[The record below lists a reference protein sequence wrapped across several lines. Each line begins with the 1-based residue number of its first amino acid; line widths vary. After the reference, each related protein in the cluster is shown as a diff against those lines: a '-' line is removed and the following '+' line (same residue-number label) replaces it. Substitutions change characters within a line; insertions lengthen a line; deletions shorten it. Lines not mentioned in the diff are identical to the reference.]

1 MSSLGLQCPGETDAS
16 APSASEQRIR
26 AWGMSPR
33 PGATGVRQ
41 QPGSQSQYQ
50 QPTGVAGFFSAGLS
64 DSKRHHPSPA
74 AQVSTTRMR
83 GMGFGLGGL
92 DILTLEKKGVNAE
105 GCATAST
112 PRSLPATVPREHY
125 TSGLAHLLSSMETG
139 VFRTTE
145 GKLRRDIVIWWRG

>member
-16 APSASEQRIR
+16 APSASKQRIR

-41 QPGSQSQYQ
+41 QREVSQYQ

-92 DILTLEKKGVNAE
+92 DILTL
-105 GCATAST
+105 
-112 PRSLPATVPREHY
+112 PRFSV
-125 TSGLAHLLSSMETG
+125 LARVCVLK
-139 VFRTTE
+139 FP
-145 GKLRRDIVIWWRG
+145 